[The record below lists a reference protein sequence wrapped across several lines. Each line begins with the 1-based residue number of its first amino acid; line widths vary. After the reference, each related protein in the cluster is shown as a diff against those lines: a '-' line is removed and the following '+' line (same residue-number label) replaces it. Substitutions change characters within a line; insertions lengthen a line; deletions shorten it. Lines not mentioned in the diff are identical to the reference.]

1 MRIKK
6 VFSLNAIRL
15 FKLRRILRKVNS
27 YKETMRVLSD
37 DQLALKTDEFRR
49 RLQEGATLDQ
59 LLPEAYAVVREVDY
73 RVLGMF
79 PYDVQ
84 VLGAI
89 VLHQGN
95 LAEMKT
101 GEGKTLTATMPLYL
115 NALSGKGT
123 YLVTTNS
130 YLAVRDAEE
139 MKPVF
144 NFLGLTVGTAVT
156 YNSDEELELEQKKQ
170 IYQSDI
176 VYTTNSA
183 LGFDYL
189 IDNLAS
195 ELSQKFIRDFHYVII
210 DEADEVLLDMAQTP
224 LIISGSPRLQSNLY
238 SLAKNFIVTL
248 KEGVDY
254 TLEQDTRDVW
264 LTTRGIDE
272 MERYFSIK
280 NIYVKEHGQL
290 VRHIN
295 LLLKAYHQFERGKEY
310 VVRDGEVLLLDQSN
324 GRAMEGTK
332 LQGGLHQAIESK
344 EDVDITEEMRSVASI
359 TYQNLF
365 LLFDKMSGMSGTAKS
380 AEVELNKIYR
390 MLVIQVPPNR
400 PTIRKDL
407 PDKIYTTLP
416 EKIAAIVDLTKM
428 IHSTGQPILI
438 VTSSVRM
445 SQLFSDILLMEGIPH
460 SLLNANN
467 VAKEAQMI
475 AEAGQKGTVTVA
487 TTMAGRGT
495 DIKITDE
502 VRALGGLYIIGTER
516 MTNERIDL
524 QMRGRSGRQGDPGIS
539 QFFVSLEDNVLI
551 RHGEKWIEKYLRKNI
566 DKVREDVPTEL
577 KNKKFR
583 KAVQQAQKQSE
594 ERAMSARM
602 STVEFERSIKVQRDY
617 IYQARNVILSKTG
630 RETIETVNNYLCE
643 AIEHFIKEHDSLSLV
658 ILERFILENIS
669 YDINIGNSDIDIED
683 KEAVKAYLME
693 LVQGEIKNKEKIAAE
708 NFITFCNTVLLKAI
722 DEAWVEEVDYLQ
734 QLRTVVAGR
743 ATAQRNPMFEY
754 HREALIA
761 YKKMKLEIAELVLQ
775 YFMLSRLS
783 YNEDGNLSVL
793 FV

>member
-1 MRIKK
+1 
-6 VFSLNAIRL
+6 
-15 FKLRRILRKVNS
+15 
-27 YKETMRVLSD
+27 MRVLSD
-37 DQLALKTDEFRR
+37 DQLALKTDEFRK
-49 RLQEGATLDQ
+49 RLQEGESLDQ
-59 LLPEAYAVVREVDY
+59 LLPEVYAVVREVDY

-156 YNSDEELELEQKKQ
+156 YNSDEDLELEQKKQ
-170 IYQSDI
+170 IYKSDI
-176 VYTTNSA
+176 IYTTNSA

-195 ELSQKFIRDFHYVII
+195 EPSQKFIRDFHYVII

-224 LIISGSPRLQSNLY
+224 LIISGSPRVRSNLY
-238 SLAKNFIVTL
+238 SLAKNFVVTL

-264 LTTRGIDE
+264 LTNKGIDE
-272 MERYFSIK
+272 MERYFSIE
-280 NIYVKEHGQL
+280 NIYAKEHGQL
-290 VRHIN
+290 VRHIT

-310 VVRDGEVLLLDQSN
+310 VVRDGEILLLDQSN
-324 GRAMEGTK
+324 GRALEGTK
-332 LQGGLHQAIESK
+332 LQGGLHQAIETK

-390 MLVIQVPPNR
+390 MLVIQVPSNR

-428 IHSTGQPILI
+428 IHSTGQPILM

-594 ERAMSARM
+594 ERAMSVRM

-617 IYQARNVILSKTG
+617 IYQARNIVLSKTG
-630 RETIETVNNYLCE
+630 REMIEIVNNYLCE
-643 AIEHFIKEHDSLSLV
+643 SIEHFIKEHDSLSLV
-658 ILERFILENIS
+658 VLERFILENIS
-669 YDINIGNSDIDIED
+669 YDINIGNYDIDIED
-683 KEAVKAYLME
+683 KDAVKDYLMK
-693 LVQGEIKNKEKIAAE
+693 LVQEEIKNKEKIAAE

-734 QLRTVVAGR
+734 QLRIVVAGR
-743 ATAQRNPMFEY
+743 ATAQRNLMFEY
-754 HREALIA
+754 HREALVA
-761 YKKMKLEIAELVLQ
+761 YKKMRLEIAELVLQ

-783 YNEDGNLSVL
+783 YNKDGNLSVL

>member
-1 MRIKK
+1 M
-6 VFSLNAIRL
+6 

-27 YKETMRVLSD
+27 YRETMRVLSD
-37 DQLALKTDEFRR
+37 DQLALKTDEFRK
-49 RLQEGATLDQ
+49 RLQEGESLDQ
-59 LLPEAYAVVREVDY
+59 LLPEVYAVVREVDY

-156 YNSDEELELEQKKQ
+156 YNSDEDLELEQKKQ
-170 IYQSDI
+170 IYKSDI
-176 VYTTNSA
+176 IYTTNSA

-195 ELSQKFIRDFHYVII
+195 EPSQKFIRDFHYVII

-224 LIISGSPRLQSNLY
+224 LIISGSPRVRSNLY
-238 SLAKNFIVTL
+238 SLAKNFVVTL

-264 LTTRGIDE
+264 LTNKGIDE
-272 MERYFSIK
+272 MERYFSIE
-280 NIYVKEHGQL
+280 NIYAKEHGQL
-290 VRHIN
+290 VRHIT

-310 VVRDGEVLLLDQSN
+310 VVRDGEILLLDQSN
-324 GRAMEGTK
+324 GRALEGTK
-332 LQGGLHQAIESK
+332 LQGGLHQAIETK

-390 MLVIQVPPNR
+390 MLVIQVPSNR

-428 IHSTGQPILI
+428 IHSTGQPILM

-594 ERAMSARM
+594 ERAMSVRM

-617 IYQARNVILSKTG
+617 IYQARNIVLSKTG
-630 RETIETVNNYLCE
+630 REMIEIVNNYLCE
-643 AIEHFIKEHDSLSLV
+643 SIEHFIKEHDSLSLV
-658 ILERFILENIS
+658 VLERFILENIS
-669 YDINIGNSDIDIED
+669 YDINIGNYDIDIED
-683 KEAVKAYLME
+683 KDAVKDYLMK
-693 LVQGEIKNKEKIAAE
+693 LVQEEIKNKEKIAAE

-734 QLRTVVAGR
+734 QLRIVVAGR

-754 HREALIA
+754 HREALVA
-761 YKKMKLEIAELVLQ
+761 YKKMRLEIAELVLQ

-783 YNEDGNLSVL
+783 YNKDGNLSVL

>member
-1 MRIKK
+1 
-6 VFSLNAIRL
+6 
-15 FKLRRILRKVNS
+15 
-27 YKETMRVLSD
+27 MRVLSD
-37 DQLALKTDEFRR
+37 DQLALKTDEFRK
-49 RLQEGATLDQ
+49 RLQEGESLDQ
-59 LLPEAYAVVREVDY
+59 LLPEVYAVVREVDY

-156 YNSDEELELEQKKQ
+156 YNSDEDLELEQKKQ
-170 IYQSDI
+170 IYKSDI
-176 VYTTNSA
+176 IYTTNSA

-195 ELSQKFIRDFHYVII
+195 EPSQKFIRDFHYVII

-238 SLAKNFIVTL
+238 SLAKNFVVTL

-264 LTTRGIDE
+264 LTNKGIDE
-272 MERYFSIK
+272 MERYFSIE
-280 NIYVKEHGQL
+280 NIYAKEHGQL
-290 VRHIN
+290 VRHIT

-310 VVRDGEVLLLDQSN
+310 VVRDGEILLLDQSN
-324 GRAMEGTK
+324 GRALEGTK
-332 LQGGLHQAIESK
+332 LQGGLHQAIETK

-390 MLVIQVPPNR
+390 MLVIQVPSNR

-428 IHSTGQPILI
+428 IHSTGQPILM

-502 VRALGGLYIIGTER
+502 VRSLGGLYIIGTER

-594 ERAMSARM
+594 ERAMSVRM

-617 IYQARNVILSKTG
+617 IYQARNIVLSKTG
-630 RETIETVNNYLCE
+630 REMIEIVNNYLCE
-643 AIEHFIKEHDSLSLV
+643 SIEHFIKEHDSLSLV
-658 ILERFILENIS
+658 VLERFILENIS
-669 YDINIGNSDIDIED
+669 YDINIGNYDIDIED
-683 KEAVKAYLME
+683 KDAVKDYLMK
-693 LVQGEIKNKEKIAAE
+693 LVQEEIKNKEKIAAE

-734 QLRTVVAGR
+734 QLRIVVAGR

-754 HREALIA
+754 HREALVA
-761 YKKMKLEIAELVLQ
+761 YKKMRLEIAELVLQ

-783 YNEDGNLSVL
+783 YNKDGNLSVL

>member
-1 MRIKK
+1 M
-6 VFSLNAIRL
+6 

-27 YKETMRVLSD
+27 YRETMRVLSD
-37 DQLALKTDEFRR
+37 DQLALKTDEFRK
-49 RLQEGATLDQ
+49 RLQEGESLDQ
-59 LLPEAYAVVREVDY
+59 LLPEVYAVVREVDY

-156 YNSDEELELEQKKQ
+156 YNSDEDLELEQKKQ
-170 IYQSDI
+170 IYKSDI
-176 VYTTNSA
+176 IYTTNSA

-195 ELSQKFIRDFHYVII
+195 EPSQKFIRDFHYVII

-238 SLAKNFIVTL
+238 SLAKNFVVTL

-264 LTTRGIDE
+264 LTNKGIDE
-272 MERYFSIK
+272 MERYFSIE
-280 NIYVKEHGQL
+280 NIYAKEHGQL
-290 VRHIN
+290 VRHIT

-310 VVRDGEVLLLDQSN
+310 VVRDGEILLLDQSN
-324 GRAMEGTK
+324 GRALEGTK
-332 LQGGLHQAIESK
+332 LQGGLHQAIETK

-390 MLVIQVPPNR
+390 MLVIQVPSNR

-428 IHSTGQPILI
+428 IHSTGQPILM

-594 ERAMSARM
+594 ERAMSVRM

-617 IYQARNVILSKTG
+617 IYQARNIVLSKTG
-630 RETIETVNNYLCE
+630 REMIEIVNNYLCE
-643 AIEHFIKEHDSLSLV
+643 SIEHFIKEHDSLSLV
-658 ILERFILENIS
+658 VLERFILENIS
-669 YDINIGNSDIDIED
+669 YDINIGNYDIDIED
-683 KEAVKAYLME
+683 KDAVKDYLMK
-693 LVQGEIKNKEKIAAE
+693 LVQEEIKNKEKIAAE

-734 QLRTVVAGR
+734 QLRIVVAGR

-754 HREALIA
+754 HREALVA
-761 YKKMKLEIAELVLQ
+761 YKKMRLEIAELVLQ

-783 YNEDGNLSVL
+783 YNKDGNLSVL

>member
-1 MRIKK
+1 
-6 VFSLNAIRL
+6 
-15 FKLRRILRKVNS
+15 
-27 YKETMRVLSD
+27 MRVLSD
-37 DQLALKTDEFRR
+37 DQLALKTDEFRK
-49 RLQEGATLDQ
+49 RLQEGESLDQ
-59 LLPEAYAVVREVDY
+59 LLPEVYAVVREVDY

-156 YNSDEELELEQKKQ
+156 YNSDEDLELEQKKQ
-170 IYQSDI
+170 IYKSDI
-176 VYTTNSA
+176 IYTTNSA

-195 ELSQKFIRDFHYVII
+195 EPSQKFIRDFHYVII

-238 SLAKNFIVTL
+238 SLAKNFVVTL

-264 LTTRGIDE
+264 LTNKGIDE
-272 MERYFSIK
+272 MERYFSIE
-280 NIYVKEHGQL
+280 NIYAKEHGQL
-290 VRHIN
+290 VRHIT

-310 VVRDGEVLLLDQSN
+310 VVRDGEILLLDQSN
-324 GRAMEGTK
+324 GRALEGTK
-332 LQGGLHQAIESK
+332 LQGGLHQAIETK

-390 MLVIQVPPNR
+390 MLVIQVPSNR

-428 IHSTGQPILI
+428 IHSTGQPILM

-594 ERAMSARM
+594 ERAMSVRM

-617 IYQARNVILSKTG
+617 IYQARNIVLSKTG
-630 RETIETVNNYLCE
+630 REMIEIVNNYLCE
-643 AIEHFIKEHDSLSLV
+643 SIEHFIKEHDSLSLV
-658 ILERFILENIS
+658 VLERFILENIS
-669 YDINIGNSDIDIED
+669 YDINIGNYDIDIED
-683 KEAVKAYLME
+683 KDAVKDYLMK
-693 LVQGEIKNKEKIAAE
+693 LVQEEIKNKEKIAAE

-734 QLRTVVAGR
+734 QLRIVVAGR

-754 HREALIA
+754 HREALVA
-761 YKKMKLEIAELVLQ
+761 YKKMRLEIAELVLQ

-783 YNEDGNLSVL
+783 YNKDGNLSVL

>member
-6 VFSLNAIRL
+6 VFSLNTIRL

-27 YKETMRVLSD
+27 YRETMRVLSD
-37 DQLALKTDEFRR
+37 DQLALKTDEFRK
-49 RLQEGATLDQ
+49 RLQEGESLDQ
-59 LLPEAYAVVREVDY
+59 LLPEVYAVVREVDY

-156 YNSDEELELEQKKQ
+156 YNSDEDLELEQKKQ
-170 IYQSDI
+170 IYKSDI
-176 VYTTNSA
+176 IYTTNSA

-195 ELSQKFIRDFHYVII
+195 EPSQKFIRDFHYVII

-224 LIISGSPRLQSNLY
+224 LIISGSPRVRSNLY
-238 SLAKNFIVTL
+238 SLAKNFVVTL

-264 LTTRGIDE
+264 LTNKGIDE
-272 MERYFSIK
+272 MERYFSIE
-280 NIYVKEHGQL
+280 NIYAKEHGQL
-290 VRHIN
+290 VRHIT

-310 VVRDGEVLLLDQSN
+310 VVRDGEILLLDQSN
-324 GRAMEGTK
+324 GRALEGTK
-332 LQGGLHQAIESK
+332 LQGGLHQAIETK

-390 MLVIQVPPNR
+390 MLVIQVPSNR

-428 IHSTGQPILI
+428 IHSTGQPILM

-594 ERAMSARM
+594 ERAMSVRM

-617 IYQARNVILSKTG
+617 IYQARNIVLSKTG
-630 RETIETVNNYLCE
+630 REMIEIVNNYLCE
-643 AIEHFIKEHDSLSLV
+643 SIEHFIKEHDSLSLV
-658 ILERFILENIS
+658 VLERFILENIS
-669 YDINIGNSDIDIED
+669 YDINIGNYDIDIED
-683 KEAVKAYLME
+683 KDAVKDYLMK
-693 LVQGEIKNKEKIAAE
+693 LVQEEIKNKEKIAAE

-734 QLRTVVAGR
+734 QLRIVVAGR

-754 HREALIA
+754 HREALVA
-761 YKKMKLEIAELVLQ
+761 YKKMRLEIAELVLQ

-783 YNEDGNLSVL
+783 YNKDGNLSVL

>member
-1 MRIKK
+1 MKK

-324 GRAMEGTK
+324 GRALEGTK

-400 PTIRKDL
+400 QTIRKDL

-566 DKVREDVPTEL
+566 DKVCEDVPTEL
-577 KNKKFR
+577 KHKKFR

-617 IYQARNVILSKTG
+617 IYQARNIILSKTG

-643 AIEHFIKEHDSLSLV
+643 AIEYFIKEHDSLSLV

-669 YDINIGNSDIDIED
+669 YDINIGNFDIDIED

-783 YNEDGNLSVL
+783 FNEDGNLSVL